1 MSTSHSRLEPFF
13 QQMVRNSYAG
23 KLGIHD
29 TAITQYVARLLCEF
43 SEADK
48 LYKVR
53 DDEGRPS
60 LARRDGAAADPVHG
74 TATSFDAE
82 RAVRKHIGDYALF
95 VSGMYPE
102 SMDPYRRRHGQQ
114 SFEELVK
121 VGKES
126 YYIVSQFDL
135 EEYADEA
142 PMFRRLAGWFDRCIY
157 GLRLVREELTHN
169 KPGFLARPRELARL
183 CEGAAE
189 RMGNRKSPRS
199 DTPTRRQH
207 IPRAVAEVKSPPARK
222 LEDRAR

>member
-1 MSTSHSRLEPFF
+1 MQAETHPLEPFF
-13 QQMVRNSYAG
+13 QQMVRNSYTG
-23 KLGIHD
+23 KLGMHD

-53 DDEGRPS
+53 DEGGRPIHVLEEMVQAS
-60 LARRDGAAADPVHG
+60 DPVHG

-102 SMDPYRRRHGQQ
+102 TAESMAPHRRRHGRE

-157 GLRLVREELTHN
+157 GLRLVREDLAN
-169 KPGFLARPRELARL
+169 SKPGYLPPRV
-183 CEGAAE
+183 
-189 RMGNRKSPRS
+189 N
-199 DTPTRRQH
+199 
-207 IPRAVAEVKSPPARK
+207 
-222 LEDRAR
+222 

>member
-1 MSTSHSRLEPFF
+1 MQAEVHPLEPFF
-13 QQMVRNSYAG
+13 HQMVRNSYAG
-23 KLGIHD
+23 KLGMHD

-43 SEADK
+43 SEAEK

-53 DDEGRPS
+53 NEAGKPIQSLDE
-60 LARRDGAAADPVHG
+60 LLQAADPVHG
-74 TATSFDAE
+74 TAASFDTE

-142 PMFRRLAGWFDRCIY
+142 PMFRRLSGWFDRCIY
-157 GLRLVREELTHN
+157 GLRLVREELTLS
-169 KPGFLARPRELARL
+169 KPGFL
-183 CEGAAE
+183 
-189 RMGNRKSPRS
+189 
-199 DTPTRRQH
+199 
-207 IPRAVAEVKSPPARK
+207 PARVN
-222 LEDRAR
+222 

>member
-1 MSTSHSRLEPFF
+1 MATETHPLEPFF
-13 QQMVRNSYAG
+13 HQIVRNSYDG

-48 LYKVR
+48 LYKVK
-53 DDEGRPS
+53 DDEGRPIHS
-60 LARRDGAAADPVHG
+60 LDQMVEAADPIHG

-157 GLRLVREELTHN
+157 GLRLVREELTLS
-169 KPGFLARPRELARL
+169 KPGFL
-183 CEGAAE
+183 
-189 RMGNRKSPRS
+189 
-199 DTPTRRQH
+199 
-207 IPRAVAEVKSPPARK
+207 PARVN
-222 LEDRAR
+222 

>member
-1 MSTSHSRLEPFF
+1 MQTEAHPLEPFF

-23 KLGIHD
+23 KLGMHD
-29 TAITQYVARLLCEF
+29 TAISNYVAHLLCEF

-48 LYKVR
+48 LYRGRDEEGKPIHALDAMVR
-53 DDEGRPS
+53 
-60 LARRDGAAADPVHG
+60 AADPVHG

-102 SMDPYRRRHGQQ
+102 SMEAPRSRRQGQQ
-114 SFEELVK
+114 SYEELVS

-142 PMFRRLAGWFDRCIY
+142 PMFRRLAGWFDRCTY
-157 GLRLVREELTHN
+157 GLRLVREELSQG
-169 KPGFLARPRELARL
+169 KPGFL
-183 CEGAAE
+183 
-189 RMGNRKSPRS
+189 
-199 DTPTRRQH
+199 
-207 IPRAVAEVKSPPARK
+207 PARVN
-222 LEDRAR
+222 

>member
-1 MSTSHSRLEPFF
+1 MQAESHPLEPFF

-23 KLGIHD
+23 KLGMHD
-29 TAITQYVARLLCEF
+29 TLITNYVASLLCEF

-53 DDEGRPS
+53 DEHGKPI
-60 LARRDGAAADPVHG
+60 LKLEEMIQAADPIHG
-74 TATSFDAE
+74 TAPSFDAE

-114 SFEELVK
+114 NFEELVS

-142 PMFRRLAGWFDRCIY
+142 PMFRRLSGWFDRCIY
-157 GLRLVREELTHN
+157 GLRLVREELSQN
-169 KPGFLARPRELARL
+169 KPAFLPSRV
-183 CEGAAE
+183 
-189 RMGNRKSPRS
+189 N
-199 DTPTRRQH
+199 
-207 IPRAVAEVKSPPARK
+207 
-222 LEDRAR
+222 

>member
-1 MSTSHSRLEPFF
+1 MQTETHPLESFF

-23 KLGIHD
+23 KLGMHD
-29 TAITQYVARLLCEF
+29 TAITNYVAGLLCDF

-53 DDEGRPS
+53 DEEGKPIHALDEMVR
-60 LARRDGAAADPVHG
+60 AADPVHG
-74 TATSFDAE
+74 TAASFDAE

-102 SMDPYRRRHGQQ
+102 SMDPWKRRHGQQ
-114 SFEELVK
+114 SFEELVSI
-121 VGKES
+121 GKQS

-157 GLRLVREELTHN
+157 GLRLVREDLAQG
-169 KPGFLARPRELARL
+169 KPGFL
-183 CEGAAE
+183 
-189 RMGNRKSPRS
+189 
-199 DTPTRRQH
+199 
-207 IPRAVAEVKSPPARK
+207 PARVN
-222 LEDRAR
+222 

>member
-1 MSTSHSRLEPFF
+1 MQAESHPLEPFF

-23 KLGIHD
+23 KLGMHD
-29 TAITQYVARLLCEF
+29 TLITNYVAGLLCEF

-53 DDEGRPS
+53 DEHGKPI
-60 LARRDGAAADPVHG
+60 LALEEMVQAADPIHG

-114 SFEELVK
+114 SFEELVS

-157 GLRLVREELTHN
+157 GLRLVREELSQN
-169 KPGFLARPRELARL
+169 KPAFL
-183 CEGAAE
+183 
-189 RMGNRKSPRS
+189 
-199 DTPTRRQH
+199 
-207 IPRAVAEVKSPPARK
+207 PARVN
-222 LEDRAR
+222 

>member
-1 MSTSHSRLEPFF
+1 MQTEAHPLEPFF

-23 KLGIHD
+23 KLGMHD
-29 TAITQYVARLLCEF
+29 TAISNYVAHLLCEF

-53 DDEGRPS
+53 DEEGKPIHALDAMVR
-60 LARRDGAAADPVHG
+60 AADPVHG

-102 SMDPYRRRHGQQ
+102 SMEAPRSRRLGQQ
-114 SFEELVK
+114 SYEELVS

-142 PMFRRLAGWFDRCIY
+142 PMFRRLAGWFDRCTY
-157 GLRLVREELTHN
+157 GLRLVREELSQG
-169 KPGFLARPRELARL
+169 KPGFL
-183 CEGAAE
+183 
-189 RMGNRKSPRS
+189 
-199 DTPTRRQH
+199 
-207 IPRAVAEVKSPPARK
+207 PARVN
-222 LEDRAR
+222 